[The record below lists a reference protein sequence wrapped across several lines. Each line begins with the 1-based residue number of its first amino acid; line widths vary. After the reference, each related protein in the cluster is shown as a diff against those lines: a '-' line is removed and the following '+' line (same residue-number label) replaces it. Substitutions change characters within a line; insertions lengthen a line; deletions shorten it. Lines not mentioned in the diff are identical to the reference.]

1 MHQKYYWE
9 SMKQQIKIFI
19 QNCLDCQLK
28 ELVQVKK
35 WDTLLDTAMF
45 SYNTSIPEGTRS
57 RPHELVF
64 GKVIWTL
71 LLDPLLD
78 NELDQTYLYYYMK
91 LVHRIN
97 RTQKIAR

>member
-1 MHQKYYWE
+1 MRQKYYWE
-9 SMKQQIKIFI
+9 NMKQQIKIFI

-28 ELVQVKK
+28 ELVRVKN
-35 WDTLLDTAMF
+35 TAMF
-45 SYNTSIPEGTRS
+45 SYNTSIPEGTSS
-57 RPHELVF
+57 RPYELVF